1 MCIPNIALAASGGRM
16 GGSFFSP
23 SSKSSSSP
31 LDSYSV
37 PTRSRG
43 FSYSASPEGSSFSSS
58 SKSSSCSSSSSQG
71 FSYSAPFNGSS
82 SSSDSYSVPTRS
94 KGYSGEVYVRPT
106 NTDEFDDFYGFLVLI
121 FSVVY
126 WSFYFLVL
134 KVPGFILISIINKKY
149 YCNKYLLVFL
159 VLSLVCGYLF
169 QSSSEEKPPSL
180 NVSVTFNNF

>member
-1 MCIPNIALAASGGRM
+1 M
-16 GGSFFSP
+16 GGSSFSP
-23 SSKSSSSP
+23 SSKSSSSS

-58 SKSSSCSSSSSQG
+58 SKSSSSKSSSCSSSSSQG
-71 FSYSAPFNGSS
+71 FSYSAPFSGSS
-82 SSSDSYSVPTRS
+82 PSSDSYSVPTRS
-94 KGYSGEVYVRPT
+94 KGSSDEVYVRPT
-106 NTDEFDDFYGFLVLI
+106 NTDEFDDFYRFLVLI

-126 WSFYFLVL
+126 RIFYFLVL
-134 KVPGFILISIINKKY
+134 KVPGFILISMINKKY

-169 QSSSEEKPPSL
+169 QSSSEEKQPPSL
-180 NVSVTFNNF
+180 NLLLSIHTRAYNLFL